1 MEPFLFSDVI
11 VVWYASGIPTSLGV
25 ILRGGRTIAVEGSE
39 DGKDEDTR
47 ESKENYTNGGENWN
61 SASKLN
67 TVNMEDNL
75 DTSSSKKDEM
85 QLGPE
90 YLVKDKIKIEPMLSG
105 RIADIPV
112 VTWPNSNIPEAD
124 VREVKLTTRLLG
136 AGRGADLV
144 PVSVSLLY
152 PSHES
157 GCVVARV
164 CVPFDGERSR
174 SDLMEFN
181 SIKYFDGAV
190 KSEVQDIFEPSSK
203 SGSPSAELEEK
214 LLLLNNE
221 SQKSFQMKTV
231 IHDKTSPGES
241 CRVQL
246 SKEREPELLT
256 NEKMEQSKN
265 NETGI
270 VKPDTSSSEDPEF
283 MNVDEGFQLLNASLT
298 LIVLHVRMGP
308 TGLKP
313 QAFASCLE
321 QPSHLAAANR
331 LPTASSSH
339 LGLGFP
345 LMILS
350 IIRPNQGA
358 GALTQD
364 GFEEFLIEFVNM
376 NIKLEVPEPS
386 NDCVLPSTRE
396 ENEMNL
402 NSTKSEVDIFE
413 PSSHCGF
420 IFIKEE
426 HEEAQTSSGPSHKGM
441 FAIKEEETPKKAHIF
456 TFLGLGIVKC

>member
-1 MEPFLFSDVI
+1 
-11 VVWYASGIPTSLGV
+11 
-25 ILRGGRTIAVEGSE
+25 
-39 DGKDEDTR
+39 
-47 ESKENYTNGGENWN
+47 
-61 SASKLN
+61 
-67 TVNMEDNL
+67 MEDNL

-203 SGSPSAELEEK
+203 SGSPSAELEE
-214 LLLLNNE
+214 
-221 SQKSFQMKTV
+221 
-231 IHDKTSPGES
+231 
-241 CRVQL
+241 
-246 SKEREPELLT
+246 
-256 NEKMEQSKN
+256 
-265 NETGI
+265 
-270 VKPDTSSSEDPEF
+270 
-283 MNVDEGFQLLNASLT
+283 
-298 LIVLHVRMGP
+298 MGP

-364 GFEEFLIEFVNM
+364 GLSYCISGIEFL
-376 NIKLEVPEPS
+376 
-386 NDCVLPSTRE
+386 
-396 ENEMNL
+396 
-402 NSTKSEVDIFE
+402 
-413 PSSHCGF
+413 
-420 IFIKEE
+420 
-426 HEEAQTSSGPSHKGM
+426 TSSSV
-441 FAIKEEETPKKAHIF
+441 
-456 TFLGLGIVKC
+456 LR